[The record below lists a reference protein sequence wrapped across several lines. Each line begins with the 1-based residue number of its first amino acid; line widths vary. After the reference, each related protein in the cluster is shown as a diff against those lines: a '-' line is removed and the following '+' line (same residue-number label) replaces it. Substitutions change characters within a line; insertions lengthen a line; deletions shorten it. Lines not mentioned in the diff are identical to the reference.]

1 MRVSSET
8 QDLGR
13 EEVFRR
19 DREERGS
26 VISFGEQNVFSVRE
40 LTPASSS
47 SHLMS
52 VAIVALQRKYTLSV
66 VVVVVF

>member
-1 MRVSSET
+1 MAVIRESKRCGSKELEAS
-8 QDLGR
+8 DGR
-13 EEVFRR
+13 GDVTTGRR
-19 DREERGS
+19 SAAGPC
-26 VISFGEQNVFSVRE
+26 VAG
-40 LTPASSS
+40 TPASSS